1 MRARNSS
8 ATETITLREFSRAQQ
23 WHDRCLACHLALV
36 AARPTLMHDL
46 MPFEPYH
53 VAPDDPRSP
62 PQEIWD
68 ALSPEERQRIVDSL
82 PSEFPVSE
90 ANPPEGVFH
99 FEASRAELVQ
109 QLAEESRLRAEE
121 TQRRE
126 DAERQLAEARAEIA
140 RLRGERA

>member
-1 MRARNSS
+1 
-8 ATETITLREFSRAQQ
+8 
-23 WHDRCLACHLALV
+23 
-36 AARPTLMHDL
+36 

-53 VAPDDPRSP
+53 VDPDDPRAP

-68 ALSPEERQRIVDSL
+68 ALSPEERQRICDSL
-82 PSEFPVSE
+82 PSKFTIAERV
-90 ANPPEGVFH
+90 
-99 FEASRAELVQ
+99 EASRVKLVQ

-126 DAERQLAEARAEIA
+126 DAERRLAELE